1 MLVDS
6 HAHLDDSA
14 YAEDLTAVIQ
24 RAKENGVSRII
35 NIGADM
41 DSSAKSLELSEKYEQ
56 IYAAVGIHPQD
67 VVNAKAKD
75 YDQLAAWL
83 KLPKVVALGEIG
95 LDYYYDDGAP
105 RELQRKI
112 FIEQIDVAK
121 QMNKPIVVHN
131 RDAHGD
137 VMDILKKEAKGLTGV
152 MHCYSGSWEMAKEL
166 IKMNFFLSVGGPVTF
181 KNSAKLP
188 EIVAKIPLEYLLL
201 ETDCPYLTPQPYR
214 GKRNE
219 PAYIKIIAEKIA
231 QIRNITVEELAVAT
245 TDNVKNIFGIK

>member
-1 MLVDS
+1 
-6 HAHLDDSA
+6 
-14 YAEDLTAVIQ
+14 
-24 RAKENGVSRII
+24 
-35 NIGADM
+35 
-41 DSSAKSLELSEKYEQ
+41 
-56 IYAAVGIHPQD
+56 
-67 VVNAKAKD
+67 
-75 YDQLAAWL
+75 
-83 KLPKVVALGEIG
+83 
-95 LDYYYDDGAP
+95 
-105 RELQRKI
+105 
-112 FIEQIDVAK
+112 
-121 QMNKPIVVHN
+121 MNKPIVVHN

-231 QIRNITVEELAVAT
+231 QIRNITVEELAVTT
-245 TDNVKNIFGIK
+245 TDNVKNLFGIK